1 MSLSFLQQCVI
12 AYDQATIQ
20 KLDGWERALDKV
32 KAQILENAKAGNR
45 EVFHNLK
52 NKSEGQEYV
61 DWLSDRLQEFG
72 FSVELVHAQT
82 NTPDSLKIWG
92 WSE

>member
-45 EVFHNLK
+45 EVFHNFK

-61 DWLSDRLQEFG
+61 DWLSDRLEEFG
-72 FSVELVHAQT
+72 FSVELVHDQT
-82 NTPDSLKIWG
+82 DNPDSLKIWG